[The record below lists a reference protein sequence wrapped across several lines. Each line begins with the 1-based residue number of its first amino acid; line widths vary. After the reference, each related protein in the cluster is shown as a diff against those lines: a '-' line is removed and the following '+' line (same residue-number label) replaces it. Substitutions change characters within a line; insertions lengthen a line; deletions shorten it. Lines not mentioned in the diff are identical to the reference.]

1 MPHNKITSRK
11 RHLAKHGKRTN
22 WAPFWL
28 IPKVFGKGK
37 RIHPSRITRL
47 KRNWRKTKIHLTP
60 RRLKPGHLG

>member
-11 RHLAKHGKRTN
+11 RHLSKQGKRTK

-37 RIHPSRITRL
+37 RVHPSRITRL
-47 KRNWRKTKIHLTP
+47 KRNWRRTKIHALP
-60 RRLKPGHLG
+60 RRFKPGHKG